1 MYAQLATHPMLP
13 LLIASIA
20 VMVVFFVMLLC
31 VGTKPSAEVQAAL
44 DANDKWQ
51 AEHNKRV
58 AHTQA
63 MSAALDA
70 GDIALYRELSNTK
83 TTINAK

>member
-20 VMVVFFVMLLC
+20 VMVAFFVMLLC
-31 VGTKPSAEVQAAL
+31 IDTKPSAEVQAAF
-44 DANDKWQ
+44 DANDKWLI
-51 AEHNKRV
+51 EHNKRV

-63 MSAALDA
+63 MSAAIDA
-70 GDIALYRELSNTK
+70 GDLVLFRELSNTYP
-83 TTINAK
+83 TTDAK